1 MALPE
6 TIPTK
11 ISSEAAG
18 YVSLTPV
25 GREDLPCAE
34 LVERI
39 VAVTG
44 KDSERIAEILRR
56 GTFVSGPSRY
66 RWQRIDAQAAELTA
80 LLTTLPDEQP
90 GRPFDGAKCHTIF
103 LRGRRARV
111 EIRDDFAKEKR
122 LFKKISFWES
132 LLAALPTPAA
142 KYERYSYA
150 EKADVYSVK
159 IPFEAA
165 RRIEQDAALL
175 KYTAV
180 IEQIR
185 LLDVTSAELYVA
197 R

>member
-25 GREDLPCAE
+25 GREDLPCSE

-44 KDSERIAEILRR
+44 KDAERIAEILRR
-56 GTFVSGPSRY
+56 GTFVSGPARY
-66 RWQRIDAQAAELTA
+66 RWQRLDADAAELTV
-80 LLTTLPDEQP
+80 LLATLPDEQP
-90 GRPFDGAKCHTIF
+90 ERPFDGAKCHTIF
-103 LRGRRARV
+103 LRGRRANV

-122 LFKKISFWES
+122 LFKKTSFWES
-132 LLAALPTPAA
+132 LLAALPTADA

-150 EKADVYSVK
+150 DKADVYSVK
-159 IPFEAA
+159 IPFEVA
-165 RRIEQDAALL
+165 RRIEQDAVLL
-175 KYTAV
+175 KYSAV
-180 IEQIR
+180 IQQIR
-185 LLDVTSAELYVA
+185 LLDVASAELYVT

>member
-44 KDSERIAEILRR
+44 KDAERVAEILRR
-56 GTFVSGPSRY
+56 GSFVSGPARY
-66 RWQRIDAQAAELTA
+66 RWQGVEAQQEELAA
-80 LLTTLPDEQP
+80 LLATLPSERP
-90 GRPFDGAKCHTIF
+90 ERPFEAAKCHTIF
-103 LRGRRARV
+103 LRGRRSHV
-111 EIRDDFAKEKR
+111 EIRADFAKERR
-122 LFKKISFWES
+122 LFKRSSFWES
-132 LLAALPTPAA
+132 LLAALPTADA

-150 EKADVYSVK
+150 DKADVYSVK
-159 IPFEAA
+159 VPFAAA
-165 RRIEQDAALL
+165 RLIGQEAALL

-180 IEQIR
+180 IQQIR
-185 LLDVTSAELYVA
+185 LLDVISAELYVA